1 MFPGLGPE
9 APSRSGLP
17 SAARGQSLEGNWE
30 IWPTNKPSV
39 VRAHFFFFSG
49 MGTGR
54 ESGGSDERNLG
65 NRVKEDMLLVGNS
78 FGTRGVGGVISWGSE
93 KAAIKW

>member
-1 MFPGLGPE
+1 
-9 APSRSGLP
+9 
-17 SAARGQSLEGNWE
+17 
-30 IWPTNKPSV
+30 
-39 VRAHFFFFSG
+39 